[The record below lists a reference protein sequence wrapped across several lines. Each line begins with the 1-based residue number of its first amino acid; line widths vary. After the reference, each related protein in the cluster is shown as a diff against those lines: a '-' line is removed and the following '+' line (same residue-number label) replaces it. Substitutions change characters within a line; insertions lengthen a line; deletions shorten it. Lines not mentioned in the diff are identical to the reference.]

1 MLLHLRYFCPLQ
13 ILCKSSA
20 EFVPAL
26 YSGGVA
32 AGVHLETWYKLV
44 PPKTVEIDSTFVP
57 TKQLPKTNTI
67 LFLNYLGGVPVNYLG
82 DPPGV
87 LGGHT
92 ADYES
97 IYKHTGTDKMV
108 QDWYNIMVQNA
119 TISTMPPTATSL
131 NPLGFLIYCFWSV
144 EKVRPT

>member
-1 MLLHLRYFCPLQ
+1 M
-13 ILCKSSA
+13 
-20 EFVPAL
+20 
-26 YSGGVA
+26 
-32 AGVHLETWYKLV
+32 GVHLETWYKLL
-44 PPKTVEIDSTFVP
+44 PPKTVEFDRTFVP
-57 TKQLPKTNTI
+57 NKQLLKTNTI

-97 IYKHTGTDKMV
+97 IYKHTVTDKMV

-119 TISTMPPTATSL
+119 TFSTMPPAATSL
-131 NPLGFLIYCFWSV
+131 KPLGFLIYCFWRL